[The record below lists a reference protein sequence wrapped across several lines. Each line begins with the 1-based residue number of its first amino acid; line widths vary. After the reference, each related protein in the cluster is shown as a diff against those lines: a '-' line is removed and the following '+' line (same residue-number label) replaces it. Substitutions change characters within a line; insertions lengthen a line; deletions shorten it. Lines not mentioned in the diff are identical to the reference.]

1 MPSTKCGL
9 PSRKWARLAGSIHA
23 FIPERSGRVELD
35 DCVGTLRHQNV
46 AAAVL
51 DRAGKLVGA
60 ER

>member
-1 MPSTKCGL
+1 MRIAVEEVSAIGGIDPCLHTG
-9 PSRKWARLAGSIHA
+9 A
-23 FIPERSGRVELD
+23 SGRIELD

-46 AAAVL
+46 AATVL